1 MQRVL
6 VALMTAMIAL
16 NAAMPASAD
25 RTVTASRSCSTGL
38 PCRSGCS
45 SAAKCAA
52 LATLDSMDVKLYEL
66 LPFCT
71 PQLYKFS
78 YSADRFGTWPCVVVM
93 KA

>member
-1 MQRVL
+1 MKYYFLVNLQRVL

-25 RTVTASRSCSTGL
+25 RTVTASRNCSTGL

-78 YSADRFGTWPCVVVM
+78 YSADRFGT
-93 KA
+93 